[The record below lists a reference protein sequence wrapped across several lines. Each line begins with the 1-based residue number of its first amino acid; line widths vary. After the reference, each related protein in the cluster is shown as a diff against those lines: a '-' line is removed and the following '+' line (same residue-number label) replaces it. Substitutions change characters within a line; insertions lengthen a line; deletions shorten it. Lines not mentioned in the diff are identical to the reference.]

1 MNFSKKCRL
10 LVQRKATEN
19 SLLITFSSPTRCAS
33 ITMGNWAWIS
43 LAAAAPKI
51 KRGLDGNDLNKRVT
65 NNKMVA
71 ALAFF
76 P

>member
-33 ITMGNWAWIS
+33 ITMGNWAWMS
-43 LAAAAPKI
+43 GAAAAPN

-71 ALAFF
+71 ALAFY